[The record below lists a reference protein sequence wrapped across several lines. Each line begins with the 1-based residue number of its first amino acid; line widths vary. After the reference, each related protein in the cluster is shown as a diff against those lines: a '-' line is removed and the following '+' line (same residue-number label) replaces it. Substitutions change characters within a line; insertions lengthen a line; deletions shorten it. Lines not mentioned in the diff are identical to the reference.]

1 MSESSATGRREVSQE
16 RIEEL
21 ADYFDNTDLGEVPS
35 EEVTDVEIERWE
47 LEQVSLRLPVQ
58 DVKELRRRAAKLGVG
73 YTTLIRMI
81 LRDHLRSSLKR

>member
-1 MSESSATGRREVSQE
+1 MSEATGRREISQE

-35 EEVTDVEIERWE
+35 EEVTDLEIERWE

-81 LRDHLRSSLKR
+81 LRGHLRSSLQR

>member
-1 MSESSATGRREVSQE
+1 MSEATGHSQISQE

>member
-1 MSESSATGRREVSQE
+1 
-16 RIEEL
+16 
-21 ADYFDNTDLGEVPS
+21 
-35 EEVTDVEIERWE
+35 
-47 LEQVSLRLPVQ
+47 LPAQ

>member
-1 MSESSATGRREVSQE
+1 MSEATDRREISQE

>member
-1 MSESSATGRREVSQE
+1 MSEATDRREISQE

-47 LEQVSLRLPVQ
+47 LEQVSLRVPVQ

>member
-1 MSESSATGRREVSQE
+1 MSEATSRREISQE

-35 EEVTDVEIERWE
+35 EEVTDLEVERWE

-58 DVKELRRRAAKLGVG
+58 DVKELKRRAAKLGVG

-81 LRDHLRSSLKR
+81 LRGHLRSSLQR

>member
-1 MSESSATGRREVSQE
+1 MSEATGRREISQE

-21 ADYFDNTDLGEVPS
+21 ADYFDNTDLGEASS

-47 LEQVSLRLPVQ
+47 LEQVSLRLPVE

>member
-1 MSESSATGRREVSQE
+1 MSEATGRREISQE

-35 EEVTDVEIERWE
+35 EEVTDLEIERWE

-58 DVKELRRRAAKLGVG
+58 DVKELKRRAAKLGVG

-81 LRDHLRSSLKR
+81 LRGHLRSSLQR

>member
-1 MSESSATGRREVSQE
+1 MSETKNRRDKEISRE

-21 ADYFDNTDLGEVPS
+21 ADYYDNTDLGEVSS
-35 EEVTDVEIERWE
+35 EEATDVEIERWE
-47 LEQVSLRLPVQ
+47 LEQVSLTLPAK
-58 DVKELRRRAAKLGVG
+58 DIKELRKRAARLGTG

>member
-1 MSESSATGRREVSQE
+1 MSEATSRREISQE

-35 EEVTDVEIERWE
+35 EEVTDLEIERWE

-58 DVKELRRRAAKLGVG
+58 DVKELKRRAAKLGVG

-81 LRDHLRSSLKR
+81 LRGHLRSSLQR